1 MTLIWATQ
9 VQGRWTLLADDGV
22 TIGQTL
28 TSANYCYR
36 PKIREMKGKN
46 VTLYVASCG
55 TIKDIDYISNI
66 FEKTLA
72 KTKIKSTK
80 DLTYFIQDI
89 MSEAWKDLKTITDSP
104 AAAFIILA
112 PELNKVWTV
121 DEYAATEIPRG
132 NNIVF
137 GSADQNYYK
146 IAKGLD
152 FFTAFKTAVASDVY
166 CDFPIVS
173 IRDWVVKHWYYYDK
187 EENFYKYKDFSDEC
201 YENCAG
207 LCCEPIPDPEPR
219 EYICRDTDTEL

>member
-1 MTLIWATQ
+1 M
-9 VQGRWTLLADDGV
+9 QGKWTLLADDGV

-46 VTLYVASCG
+46 ITLYVASCG

-112 PELNKVWTV
+112 PELNRVWTV
-121 DEYAATEIPRG
+121 DEYAATEIPDG

-166 CDFPIVS
+166 CDFPIISV
-173 IRDWVVKHWYYYDK
+173 RD
-187 EENFYKYKDFSDEC
+187 
-201 YENCAG
+201 
-207 LCCEPIPDPEPR
+207 
-219 EYICRDTDTEL
+219 